1 MDYEKN
7 QPSHSGHNPP
17 KPFRHK
23 TRPGRPGRTDR
34 QGRPERQSRQEPQV
48 YQDRQGHQERHSYQE
63 RHVHH
68 ERQGH
73 QERQSQQERP
83 SPLRVVHDRKPTAD
97 IVAGRQP
104 VMEALRGGRIIEKIV
119 ILAGVKGSS
128 IEKIKQL
135 AKKNRVP
142 FVEVGKMKFRDL
154 VSDTTTQGVVAIVGT
169 KIYVEIEDIL
179 QVAEQRKEKPFVLI
193 LDEIEDPQNLGALIR
208 TAECAGVQGVVIP
221 KHHAA
226 TINQTVSKTSAGASE
241 HLLAA
246 KVTNIATTIDELKEK
261 GIWVVGTDSDAE
273 KLYTDIDYN
282 GPIALVIGNEG
293 KGVRQLVKEKCDFV
307 VRIPLFGKIQS
318 LNASVAGAL
327 LMYEAVRQR
336 RIVNQNIPPIIRE
349 IPVNENLAEETPDVV
364 EEEDDFNK
372 P

>member
-1 MDYEKN
+1 VTGV
-7 QPSHSGHNPP
+7 Q
-17 KPFRHK
+17 
-23 TRPGRPGRTDR
+23 TC
-34 QGRPERQSRQEPQV
+34 
-48 YQDRQGHQERHSYQE
+48 
-63 RHVHH
+63 
-68 ERQGH
+68 
-73 QERQSQQERP
+73 
-83 SPLRVVHDRKPTAD
+83 
-97 IVAGRQP
+97 
-104 VMEALRGGRIIEKIV
+104 ALPIYF
-119 ILAGVKGSS
+119 
-128 IEKIKQL
+128 
-135 AKKNRVP
+135 KKNRVP
-142 FVEVGKMKFRDL
+142 FIEVGKMKFRDL

-169 KIYVEIEDIL
+169 KTYVEIEDIL
-179 QVAEQRKEKPFVLI
+179 QIAEQRNHKPFVLI

-246 KVTNIATTIDELKEK
+246 KVTNIVNTIDELKEK

-273 KLYTDIDYN
+273 KIYTDIDYN

-327 LMYEAVRQR
+327 MMYEVVRQR
-336 RIVNQNIPPIIRE
+336 KVDSPNPVKLKEQQTEQPTDEPI
-349 IPVNENLAEETPDVV
+349 ENHIELAEE
-364 EEEDDFNK
+364 EEDFNK
-372 P
+372 E